1 LRLRLQQDNLTQT
14 IAEQIMTDRV
24 TITIKDQIAE
34 VALSRPNKM
43 NAVDM
48 EMFRAIGEAGES
60 LKGNKD
66 VRAVVLYGQGSNFC
80 AGIDTAVF
88 GQMIAD
94 IDDIR
99 VQMMNPPKGEL
110 ANLFQKPGFV
120 WQELGVPVIAAL
132 QGTVFGA
139 GAQIAL
145 GADFRIA
152 GPDVRF
158 SIMESKW
165 GLIPDM
171 GITQNLPKLM
181 RADQAKELMMT
192 GRILDAEAALSMGLV
207 TRLAADPL
215 AAAREFAT
223 DLVKRSPEV
232 LRDAKRLVEEVWNA
246 PQGEGMKLE
255 AELQAAII
263 ASPNQVEAVMANVQK
278 RPAKFK

>member
-1 LRLRLQQDNLTQT
+1 
-14 IAEQIMTDRV
+14 MTERV
-24 TITIKDQIAE
+24 TITIKDHIAE
-34 VALSRPNKM
+34 VALSRPEKM
-43 NAVDM
+43 NAIDT
-48 EMFRAIGEAGES
+48 EMFHAIAQAGDS

-66 VRAVVLYGQGSNFC
+66 VRAVVLYGQGPNFC
-80 AGIDTAVF
+80 AGIDTSVF
-88 GQMIAD
+88 GKFIAE

-99 VQMMNPPKGEL
+99 KQMLNPPAGEL

-120 WQELGVPVIAAL
+120 WQELDVPVIAAL
-132 QGTVFGA
+132 QGSTFGG

-152 GPDVRF
+152 GPDLKF

-171 GITQNLPKLM
+171 GITQNLPKLL

-192 GRILDAEAALSMGLV
+192 ARILDADQALEMGLV
-207 TRLAADPL
+207 TRLADDPL
-215 AAAREFAT
+215 AAARAFAAELIT
-223 DLVKRSPEV
+223 RSPDV
-232 LRDAKRLVEEVWNA
+232 LRDVKRLIEETWSA
-246 PQGEGMKLE
+246 PLGEGMKLE
-255 AELQAAII
+255 AELQARIL